1 MPFLWRF
8 REVYFPLFPNPD
20 STYHQHSHV
29 CLHCIQHLQ
38 EQVTC
43 IFFQPFLLFFT
54 SSQSNSTSKKTS
66 RSEKADKMCI
76 YLRLFFGMGIIW
88 YFELL
93 AFALAPYNLNPN
105 VFVLTDTLNML
116 QVDRP

>member
-1 MPFLWRF
+1 
-8 REVYFPLFPNPD
+8 
-20 STYHQHSHV
+20 
-29 CLHCIQHLQ
+29 
-38 EQVTC
+38 
-43 IFFQPFLLFFT
+43 
-54 SSQSNSTSKKTS
+54 
-66 RSEKADKMCI
+66 MCI

-116 QVDRP
+116 QVDKPKVS

>member
-1 MPFLWRF
+1 
-8 REVYFPLFPNPD
+8 
-20 STYHQHSHV
+20 
-29 CLHCIQHLQ
+29 
-38 EQVTC
+38 
-43 IFFQPFLLFFT
+43 
-54 SSQSNSTSKKTS
+54 
-66 RSEKADKMCI
+66 MCI

-116 QVDRP
+116 QVDNLRFPNKLTSRVFGCLSSLSARGTSGSKSSISGFSSEVGLNVAMK